1 MRVREVLRTV
11 KLRVKVNYD
20 VHSALEE
27 VEREYRGLFWIS

>member
-1 MRVREVLRTV
+1 MLRTV

-27 VEREYRGLFWIS
+27 VEREYRDCFGFLDHL